1 MRLSNANPLPEKFLK
16 DLAAITSK
24 SREKIETLVFKD
36 FSDDTNIE
44 TFGKVEKL
52 KGYNSYFKIRVGNYR
67 IGIKIEND
75 IFSFE
80 RVLHRKEIYKF
91 FP

>member
-1 MRLSNANPLPEKFLK
+1 MHIQYQKRFLK
-16 DLAAITSK
+16 DLASITSK
-24 SREKIETLVFKD
+24 SRAKIEILVFHDLSESNKIGI
-36 FSDDTNIE
+36 SS
-44 TFGKVEKL
+44 KLEKL
-52 KGYNSYFKIRVGNYR
+52 KGYHHYFKVRVGDYR

-75 IFSFE
+75 TLTFE

>member
-1 MRLSNANPLPEKFLK
+1 MDIHYQKRFLK
-16 DLAAITSK
+16 DLASITPK
-24 SREKIETLVFKD
+24 SRSKIEILVFHDLSESNK
-36 FSDDTNIE
+36 IE
-44 TFGKVEKL
+44 KLSKLEKL
-52 KGYNSYFKIRVGNYR
+52 KGYHHYLKVRVGDYR

-75 IFSFE
+75 TLTFE

>member
-1 MRLSNANPLPEKFLK
+1 MHIQYQKRFLK
-16 DLAAITSK
+16 DLAHITPK
-24 SREKIETLVFKD
+24 SRTKIETLVFQD
-36 FSDDTNIE
+36 FKESNKIE
-44 TFGKVEKL
+44 ESGKLEKL
-52 KGYNSYFKIRVGNYR
+52 KGYHHYFKVRVGDYR

-75 IFSFE
+75 TLTFE

>member
-1 MRLSNANPLPEKFLK
+1 MHIQYQKRFLK
-16 DLAAITSK
+16 DLASITSK
-24 SREKIETLVFKD
+24 SRAKIEILVFHDLSESNKIGTL
-36 FSDDTNIE
+36 S
-44 TFGKVEKL
+44 KLKKL
-52 KGYNSYFKIRVGNYR
+52 KGYHHYFKVRVGDYR

-75 IFSFE
+75 TLTFE